1 MAILHGGPNGGF
13 SGKAG
18 SIVGYQQYG
27 KWVIRGL
34 PKYSKKNKKGSLNQ
48 NICRSKFSKMQN
60 ILNPLLPFIRVGF
73 NLEAKRNGNSAHNSA
88 KSWNMLNAFN
98 DEGEINYAAFRFS
111 MGDLRGAV
119 DAAVELNEEQ
129 LVFRWR
135 DNSKDA
141 GNRAEWDFREDDQV
155 MILVYDNESN
165 SLYGTM
171 SGARRSE
178 ERQIISISK
187 NKKPVDH
194 PAWISFI
201 SDDRQRIANSSFVG
215 LVCF

>member
-60 ILNPLLPFIRVGF
+60 MLRPLLPYIRIGF

-98 DEGEINYAAFRFS
+98 EDGEINYASFRFS
-111 MGDLRGAV
+111 MGDLPEAV
-119 DAAVELNEEQ
+119 DVALEERVDQ
-129 LVFRWR
+129 LIFTWR

-141 GNRAEWDFREDDQV
+141 SGNWHLREDDQV
-155 MILVYDNESN
+155 MIMIYDSKTN
-165 SLYGTM
+165 SSFGTM
-171 SGARRSE
+171 SGARRSS
-178 ERQIISISK
+178 EREVIVIERFK
-187 NKKPVDH
+187 NATDH
-194 PAWISFI
+194 HIWISFI
-201 SDDRQRIANSSFVG
+201 SDDRQRIANSSYVG
-215 LVCF
+215 MVRL